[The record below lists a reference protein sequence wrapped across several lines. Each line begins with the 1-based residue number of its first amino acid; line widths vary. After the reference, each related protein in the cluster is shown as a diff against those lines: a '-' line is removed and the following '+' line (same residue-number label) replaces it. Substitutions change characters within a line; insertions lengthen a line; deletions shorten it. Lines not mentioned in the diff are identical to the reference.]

1 MYYHPDFYNKQT
13 FNIDGPFLYKISYK
27 FPQIMVPKL
36 IATYFTCFQAMMAE
50 IIAILGLEIQNA
62 TKFACETSETLF
74 YRDAYSSFF
83 GKLEL
88 AGETIYMYIV
98 RLYICITFRIST
110 FIVSCLTL
118 VAMRVVPTDLRNNTS
133 IDYKTVNIAQQ
144 VLYGF
149 LIVCLFISNMKVLPK
164 CITRQTVL
172 QASLYQI
179 N

>member
-1 MYYHPDFYNKQT
+1 
-13 FNIDGPFLYKISYK
+13 
-27 FPQIMVPKL
+27 MVPKL

-98 RLYICITFRIST
+98 CLYICITFKIST

-118 VAMRVVPTDLRNNTS
+118 VAMRVVPTDLRNNSS
-133 IDYKTVNIAQQ
+133 IDYRNRQYCSASPVRLFDCVFVYFKHESFTKMHHATNSASGIASSDQL
-144 VLYGF
+144 V
-149 LIVCLFISNMKVLPK
+149 VSRK
-164 CITRQTVL
+164 
-172 QASLYQI
+172 
-179 N
+179 